1 MSNKVYDELIAFI
14 REHYQSKEAIPLHAP
29 CLGQTEKK
37 MLIDCIDSTFVSSV
51 GKYVDQL
58 ENQIAAY
65 CGVKHAIAVTNGTLG
80 LYLGLRLL
88 GVQPGDLVLTQ
99 SLTFVA
105 TLNAVKMHHADPYLL
120 DVDENNLGL
129 SAQKLAHFLENETR
143 IEDGE
148 CIHISSGKIIRVCMP
163 MHTLGFPAE
172 IDRICKLCRQYGI
185 AVLEDAAE
193 ALGSRYYERHLGS
206 FGDIGV
212 LSFNGN
218 KVITTGGGGMLLTDS
233 DELAY
238 EAKHLSTTAKMPHAW
253 LFEHDEAAYNLRM
266 PNLNAALGLA
276 QLAKLADFLKE
287 KRLLASEYQHLCA
300 SFEEFDC
307 LPAPQN
313 SQPNFWLNALRFP
326 SKAERDEFLEYTNKR
341 SIQTR
346 PLWTPMHLLKP
357 YQSTLRDHLPVTE
370 QLAEQIV
377 NLPSGVRCV

>member
-1 MSNKVYDELIAFI
+1 MSNKVYDEIIAFI
-14 REHYQSKEAIPLHAP
+14 REHYQTNEAIALHAP

-37 MLIDCIDSTFVSSV
+37 MLLDCIDSTFVSSV

-58 ENQIAAY
+58 EKQVAAY
-65 CGVKHAIAVTNGTLG
+65 CGAKHAVAVTNGTLG

-88 GVQPGDLVLTQ
+88 GVRPGDLVLTQ

-105 TLNAVKMHHADPYLL
+105 TLNAIKMHHAEPYLL
-120 DVDENNLGL
+120 DVDETYLGL
-129 SAQKLAHFLENETR
+129 SAEKLAHFLETETR
-143 IEDGE
+143 EEDGE
-148 CIHISSGKIIRVCMP
+148 RIHIASGKPVRVCMP

-172 IDRICKLCRQYGI
+172 IDTICKVCRQYGI

-193 ALGSRYYERHLGS
+193 ALGSRYQDRHLGT

-212 LSFNGN
+212 ISFNGN

-233 DELAY
+233 DQLAHM
-238 EAKHLSTTAKMPHAW
+238 ARHLSTTAKISHDW

-276 QLAKLADFLKE
+276 QLAKLPDFLRD
-287 KRLLASEYQHLCA
+287 KRLLASEYQHLCQDFA
-300 SFEEFDC
+300 ELDC
-307 LPAPQN
+307 LPAPPN
-313 SQPNFWLNALRFP
+313 SQPNFWLNALRF
-326 SKAERDEFLEYTNKR
+326 STQAERDEFLQYTNKR